1 MTDWTLADA
10 LATWNIRHW
19 GDGYFDIDADGD
31 VIVHP
36 DGVDGARAVSLH
48 EVIEAIQARGLRL
61 PTLVRFS
68 GILRHRV
75 ARLSDAFAQ
84 AISELNYR
92 GNYTPVYPI
101 KVNQQRR
108 VVEEIIS
115 VGKPGRPVGLEAGSK
130 PELLAVL
137 ALSRFPGDTIV
148 CNGYKDR
155 EYIRFALLG
164 EKLGH
169 QVTIVVEKLSEL
181 DLILEESARMNVVPR
196 IGVRVRLMSIGKGN
210 WQNTGGEKSKF
221 GLSSA
226 QILEV
231 VDRCRAAGKIDSIQ
245 MLHFHLGSQIANIED
260 IKNGMREAARYY
272 VELRKLGVPISVL
285 DVGGGLSVDYEGTR
299 SRSYCS
305 MNYGLADYAW
315 QIVHAVQELCDADG
329 IPHPDIV
336 SESGRALTAHHAV
349 LVTNVID
356 VERVVDVPLVPPPA
370 NSPASI
376 DYLWQLHGR
385 LVAAP
390 ADKKSPDT
398 GNMPEI
404 YHDVVGAFQDVLT
417 QFQHR
422 NLPLIQRAWAE
433 RAYHACL
440 LRVRERL
447 DQKQRKQRE
456 LYDQL
461 NEKLADKMF
470 LNFSLFQSAPDI
482 WGIDQIFPVLP
493 LERLMERPTAR
504 AVMQDITCDSDG
516 RIDKYVDGEGI
527 ESTLPLPP
535 FDPARPYHIGIFLVG
550 AYQEIL
556 GDLHNLFGDT
566 DAVDV
571 EIDAAGNVDIRNA
584 IRGDTVS
591 SVLRYVN
598 FNPDELLARLA
609 KKLDDAKLSAA
620 DKSTYLADVRGGLNG
635 YTYLE

>member
-31 VIVHP
+31 VVVHP
-36 DGVDGARAVSLH
+36 DGVGDARAVSLH

-61 PTLVRFS
+61 PALVRFS

-75 ARLSDAFAQ
+75 RRLRGAFEQVIA
-84 AISELNYR
+84 ELGYR
-92 GNYTPVYPI
+92 GGYTPVFPI

-108 VVEEIIS
+108 VVEEIVS
-115 VGKPGRPVGLEAGSK
+115 VGEAGRTVGLEAGSK

-137 ALSRFPGDTIV
+137 AMSRSPGDTIV

-164 EKLGH
+164 EKLGYR
-169 QVTIVVEKLSEL
+169 VTIVVEKLSEL
-181 DLILEESARMNVVPR
+181 DIILDESRKMGVVPR

-221 GLSSA
+221 GLSPA

-231 VDRCRAAGKIDSIQ
+231 VGRCRAAGRLDSVQ

-272 VELRKLGVPISVL
+272 VELRKQGVPVSVL

-315 QIVHAVQELCDADG
+315 QIVHTVQELCDAEG
-329 IPHPDIV
+329 LPHPDIV

-356 VERVVDVPLVPPPA
+356 VERVGEPVLAPPPA
-370 NSPASI
+370 SVSASVA
-376 DYLWQLHGR
+376 YLRQIHGK
-385 LVAAP
+385 LSAGDP
-390 ADKKSPDT
+390 SL
-398 GNMPEI
+398 NMLEI
-404 YHDVVGAFQDVLT
+404 YHDVQNAYQDVLA
-417 QFQHR
+417 QFQHQS
-422 NLPLIQRAWAE
+422 LPLTERAWAE
-433 RAYHACL
+433 QAYHACCGL
-440 LRVRERL
+440 IRAQL
-447 DQKQRKQRE
+447 DPNRRKQRE
-456 LYDQL
+456 LFDQL
-461 NEKLADKMF
+461 NEKLADKLF
-470 LNFSLFQSAPDI
+470 LNFSLFQSAPDV

-504 AVMQDITCDSDG
+504 AVVQDITCDSDG
-516 RIDKYVDGEGI
+516 RIDSYVDGEGI
-527 ESTLPLPP
+527 ETTLPLPP
-535 FDPARPYHIGIFLVG
+535 FDPARPYHLGIFLVG

-556 GDLHNLFGDT
+556 GDMHNLFGDT

-571 EIDAAGNVDIRNA
+571 EIDAQGNVDIRNA

-598 FNPDELLARLA
+598 FNPDELLARFGQKLA
-609 KKLDDAKLSAA
+609 ATTWPADEKAARLAELRDGLD
-620 DKSTYLADVRGGLNG
+620 G

>member
-1 MTDWTLADA
+1 MTNWTHDDA

-31 VIVHP
+31 VVVHP
-36 DGVDGARAVSLH
+36 DGVGDARAVSLH
-48 EVIEAIQARGLRL
+48 EVIEAIQAQGLRL
-61 PTLVRFS
+61 PALVRFS
-68 GILRHRV
+68 GILRHRTR
-75 ARLSDAFAQ
+75 RLRDAFAQ
-84 AISELNYR
+84 VIAETGYR
-92 GNYTPVYPI
+92 GGYTPVFPI

-108 VVEEIIS
+108 VVEEIVS
-115 VGKPGRPVGLEAGSK
+115 VGEPGRPVGLEAGSK

-137 ALSRFPGDTIV
+137 AMSRHAGDTIV

-169 QVTIVVEKLSEL
+169 KVTIVVEKLSEL
-181 DLILEESARMNVVPR
+181 DLILDEAKKMNVVPR

-221 GLSSA
+221 GLSPV

-231 VDRCRAAGKIDSIQ
+231 VERCRAAGRIDSVQ

-272 VELRKLGVPISVL
+272 VELRKLGVPVTVL

-305 MNYGLADYAW
+305 MNYGLSDYAW
-315 QIVHAVQELCDADG
+315 QIVHSVQELCDANHV
-329 IPHPDIV
+329 PHPDIV

-356 VERVVDVPLVPPPA
+356 VERIAEETLDAPPA
-370 NSPASI
+370 GASASV
-376 DYLWQLHGR
+376 DYLWQLHGK
-385 LVAAP
+385 LVSSREP
-390 ADKKSPDT
+390 VNT
-398 GNMPEI
+398 LEV
-404 YHDVVGAFQDVLT
+404 YHDVVNAFQDVLS
-417 QFQHR
+417 QFQHQE
-422 NLPLIQRAWAE
+422 LPLVARAWAE

-440 LRVRERL
+440 RRVRDRL
-447 DQKQRKQRE
+447 DPQRRKQRE

-461 NEKLADKMF
+461 NEKLADKLF
-470 LNFSLFQSAPDI
+470 LNFSLFQSAPDV

-493 LERLMERPTAR
+493 LERLMEKPTAR
-504 AVMQDITCDSDG
+504 AVVQDITCDSDG
-516 RIDKYVDGEGI
+516 RIDSYVDGEGI

-535 FDPARPYHIGIFLVG
+535 YDPAKPYHVGIFMVG

-571 EIDAAGNVDIRNA
+571 EIDAKGNVDIRNA

-598 FNPDELLARLA
+598 YRPDELLARIE
-609 KKLDDAKLSAA
+609 KKLDAAKLA
-620 DKSTYLADVRGGLNG
+620 DKAAYLAEVRDGLDG